1 MANII
6 TFCRILGSMV
16 MIFFYILSMPFFI
29 LYIICGLSDV
39 MDGIIARKTNTASN
53 FGARL
58 DTIADLMFA
67 SVLLMKILSSVEVPI
82 WVWIWTII
90 IAGIKIVN
98 IIIGVVIT
106 KKLIVEHTILNK
118 ITGVL
123 LFLLPL
129 SLFWIDLRYSAMVIC
144 VLATFSAIQEGCYI
158 RKAKEIIL

>member
-16 MIFFYILSMPFFI
+16 MIFFHILSMPFFI

-90 IAGIKIVN
+90 IAVIKLVN

-158 RKAKEIIL
+158 RKAKEII